1 MISNFPYY
9 GMFRLFLIVRKAS
22 ERSVCISMSTPRAY
36 ERRPRK
42 VNNGLYFNWFL
53 LFILC
58 KCGFPVSEKGNFN
71 YVINYPVGNY

>member
-1 MISNFPYY
+1 MPTPT
-9 GMFRLFLIVRKAS
+9 AS
-22 ERSVCISMSTPRAY
+22 

-42 VNNGLYFNWFL
+42 MNNGLYFNLFL